1 MSIKWQ
7 QYLKLIK
14 DKRNLRFLDIKV
26 KSLESIDKYK
36 TARSGHF
43 VWGKQTHIY
52 SGIYIIDCKSSR
64 HWLQLTLLLR
74 SWTGTR
80 HFSRPFYSKQRSPL
94 VWQTLIRF
102 LITLLLFNFFSGWSG
117 SQTFIFLYE
126 VVSLPHIQSYQK

>member
-1 MSIKWQ
+1 MSFKWQ

-64 HWLQLTLLLR
+64 HWLQLMLLFMFY
-74 SWTGTR
+74 TGTNWR

-94 VWQTLIRF
+94 VRQTLIRF
-102 LITLLLFNFFSGWSG
+102 LITLLLFNFFSGRLWSG
-117 SQTFIFLYE
+117 SQTFIFLM
-126 VVSLPHIQSYQK
+126 K